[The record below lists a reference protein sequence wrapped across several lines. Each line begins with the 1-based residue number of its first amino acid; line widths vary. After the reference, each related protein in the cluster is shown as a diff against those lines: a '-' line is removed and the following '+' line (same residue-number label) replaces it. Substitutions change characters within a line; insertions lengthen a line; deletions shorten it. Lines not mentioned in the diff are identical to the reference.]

1 MNKKNKSIIVA
12 DTNPNND
19 LVERIIE
26 INKNKG
32 YVLPSKQ
39 NIILLLNNP
48 EVKKVF
54 QFCVEKFEQ
63 YQTKKKI
70 KEKIHFYKLY
80 QDKISLLYEQ
90 NKKKETLLKI
100 LEEKK
105 ELLNKIKQQKKELS
119 ESNTNMLHVIN
130 DNQKEELLSDIKN
143 KIISIATTPMNN
155 LLNSFD
161 KFQFIENFKYDHCY
175 FGKNKHNE
183 PISEKENEKGNFNI
197 MNYINEAASHIS
209 LINQSS
215 LLQQSNMTN
224 TSNNSNNN
232 QLVPLPKLS
241 PEDIVKYTQL
251 TQEDFFDQINQ
262 ILKLLTLITGDK
274 KDNALTLSLS
284 SVQSKNTS
292 VIDKEKQEENKKIF
306 KKIIQNFTEELQK
319 EEKEISALFNKN
331 KKIDLISEISKENAQ
346 LIKAYHISP
355 KIVQIINDIVR
366 KKLAKDIVNEYH
378 KCEDSIEE
386 FSLPKCFIDKDTN
399 DKIMFYHNVMRTYK
413 RFVLRTDNFINKRLF
428 PLGLMLEEK
437 YTDFINTIQT
447 EFDYFIKLQLKH
459 LKQNQGDINLQ
470 QNKYSLSKFK
480 YDKLILSSLN
490 ISSKYDVF
498 SLFFKYYY
506 QLDKIEKQREKN
518 KIETDSIYTNSDY
531 LSYIQIFEN
540 CIPQIEKFLND
551 FNFNQEYKL
560 FPNDNLVNETR
571 LLFNEYKNINH
582 IIYSDK

>member
-1 MNKKNKSIIVA
+1 MNKKNKSIIAA
-12 DTNPNND
+12 DTSPNND
-19 LVERIIE
+19 LVDRIIE

-39 NIILLLNNP
+39 NISLLLNNP

-119 ESNTNMLHVIN
+119 ESSTNMLHVIN

-224 TSNNSNNN
+224 TSNNTNNN

-262 ILKLLTLITGDK
+262 ILKQLTLITEDK

-378 KCEDSIEE
+378 KFEDSIEE

-459 LKQNQGDINLQ
+459 LKQNQDNTNLQ

-490 ISSKYDVF
+490 ISSKYDIF

-540 CIPQIEKFLND
+540 CIPQIEKFLNN

-560 FPNDNLVNETR
+560 FPNDNLVKETQ
-571 LLFNEYKNINH
+571 LLFDEYKNINH

>member
-119 ESNTNMLHVIN
+119 ESSTNMLHVIN

-319 EEKEISALFNKN
+319 EEKEISGLFNKN
-331 KKIDLISEISKENAQ
+331 KKMDLISEISKENAQ

-378 KCEDSIEE
+378 KFEDIIEE

-560 FPNDNLVNETR
+560 FPNDNVVKETQ